1 MGRPRVDIEK
11 ALALAGSPR
20 GRGSGAQAGPPQM
33 KVVDLNV
40 LLYAVNADAP
50 HHERIV
56 GWWERALNGD
66 EAIGLAWLVVAGFL
80 RISTNPAVFPAP
92 LTSRGGHPAGRCL
105 AGPGTSVSLLP
116 ETRDHWRT
124 LRDMLSATGA
134 AGNLATD
141 AHLAALAVTH
151 GATLASCDA
160 DFGRFEHLRW
170 ENPLRDA

>member
-1 MGRPRVDIEK
+1 
-11 ALALAGSPR
+11 
-20 GRGSGAQAGPPQM
+20 M

-56 GWWERALNGD
+56 AWWERALNGD
-66 EAIGLAWLVVAGFL
+66 ETIGLAWTVVVGFL
-80 RISTNPAVFPAP
+80 RVSTNPTVFPAP
-92 LTSRGGHPAGRCL
+92 LTPEASMAQIDAWL
-105 AGPGTSVSLLP
+105 ARDVVSLLT
-116 ETRDHWRT
+116 ETRDHWRV
-124 LRDMLSATGA
+124 LRDMLSATGV

-151 GATLASCDA
+151 GATLASCDT

>member
-1 MGRPRVDIEK
+1 
-11 ALALAGSPR
+11 
-20 GRGSGAQAGPPQM
+20 M

-56 GWWERALNGD
+56 AWWERALNGD
-66 EAIGLAWLVVAGFL
+66 EAICLAWFVVVGFL
-80 RISTNPAVFPAP
+80 RISTHPTVFPAP
-92 LTSRGGHPAGRCL
+92 LTPEASMAQIDAWL
-105 AGPGTSVSLLP
+105 AREVVSLLT
-116 ETRDHWRT
+116 EKRDHWRT
-124 LRDMLSATGA
+124 LRDMLSATGV

-151 GATLASCDA
+151 GATLASCDT
-160 DFGRFEHLRW
+160 DFGRFERLRW

>member
-1 MGRPRVDIEK
+1 
-11 ALALAGSPR
+11 
-20 GRGSGAQAGPPQM
+20 M

-56 GWWERALNGD
+56 AWWERALNGD
-66 EAIGLAWLVVAGFL
+66 EAIGLAWFVVVGFL
-80 RISTNPAVFPAP
+80 RISTSPAVFPSP
-92 LTSRGGHPAGRCL
+92 LTPEAALRQIDAWL
-105 AGPGTSVSLLP
+105 ARDVVSLVT
-116 ETRDHWRT
+116 ETRDHWPT
-124 LRDMLSATGA
+124 LRDMLSATGV

-141 AHLAALAVTH
+141 SHLAALAVTR

>member
-1 MGRPRVDIEK
+1 
-11 ALALAGSPR
+11 
-20 GRGSGAQAGPPQM
+20 M

-56 GWWERALNGD
+56 AWWERALNGD
-66 EAIGLAWLVVAGFL
+66 EAIGLAWLVVVGFL
-80 RISTNPAVFPAP
+80 RISTSPAVFPAP
-92 LTSRGGHPAGRCL
+92 LTPEAAIRQVDAWL
-105 AGPGTSVSLLP
+105 ARDVVSLLP

-160 DFGRFEHLRW
+160 DFGRFEHVRW